1 MRIIEDVLCI
11 VLLIVL
17 PDWYLEKTGLYLWMF
32 RIKEAA
38 LAMARAIW
46 ETMDFIVRR
55 TWGL

>member
-32 RIKEAA
+32 RIKEQ
-38 LAMARAIW
+38 
-46 ETMDFIVRR
+46 R
-55 TWGL
+55 TRQDGGTGGYQNE

>member
-32 RIKEAA
+32 GIKEQRMQA
-38 LAMARAIW
+38 W
-46 ETMDFIVRR
+46 NRR
-55 TWGL
+55 VSE

>member
-32 RIKEAA
+32 RIKERRMQA
-38 LAMARAIW
+38 W
-46 ETMDFIVRR
+46 ER
-55 TWGL
+55 

>member
-32 RIKEAA
+32 RIKE
-38 LAMARAIW
+38 
-46 ETMDFIVRR
+46 RR
-55 TWGL
+55 MRQDGGTGGYQNE